1 MNKLIIITTLIAIS
15 FNSYSQDNLDKAYKD
30 MEEGYFL
37 ITKIE
42 ELSIV
47 NNKIDSYMNVIRGL
61 KDRKSQEFMYCAT
74 RELIDKKI
82 HILNEL
88 LESKIILED
97 KFRDARD
104 EKIEERTKAKMVI
117 EIMKSTCK

>member
-1 MNKLIIITTLIAIS
+1 
-15 FNSYSQDNLDKAYKD
+15 
-30 MEEGYFL
+30 
-37 ITKIE
+37 
-42 ELSIV
+42 
-47 NNKIDSYMNVIRGL
+47 MNVIRGL
-61 KDRKSQEFMYCAT
+61 KDRESQEFMYCAT